1 MPCAQASKVYSATS
15 WRAFSPSRRR
25 SVGVVVQAV
34 DRGAQRARVAR
45 RDDQPGV
52 LVAHEAAG
60 GGPYGVGRDH
70 GDSLVEGFV
79 DDESPRL

>member
-1 MPCAQASKVYSATS
+1 MTQ
-15 WRAFSPSRRR
+15 
-25 SVGVVVQAV
+25 VGVVVQTV
-34 DRGAQRARVAR
+34 DGGAQRECVAR

-52 LVAHEAAG
+52 FMAHETAG
-60 GGPYGVGRDH
+60 GGPHCVGRDH